1 MRIPALVSGTLPENC
16 TDPSR
21 RQRTEAQHRLQRAS
35 AKLSSKR
42 KGNSP
47 EGRLTVVHLRR
58 FAPLVKMANRKRC
71 LWTPEEEP
79 AAATPGAGGRSFR
92 PRRID
97 SKPAHGEEGNG
108 GNGPPQTLSVFF
120 LFREGAGRPVARV
133 ASLPSCVPARPS
145 RPSRNTGFSETS
157 GPTRPNGLVLVVETK
172 LVDFGFGPKRDSS
185 VGLGAFSGRRS

>member
-1 MRIPALVSGTLPENC
+1 MCWHKLPGYRLRIPALVSGTLPENC

-71 LWTPEEEP
+71 LWTPEKEP
-79 AAATPGAGGRSFR
+79 AAATPGAGGRGFR
-92 PRRID
+92 PNRQP
-97 SKPAHGEEGNG
+97 SQH
-108 GNGPPQTLSVFF
+108 TVSFF
-120 LFREGAGRPVARV
+120 GK
-133 ASLPSCVPARPS
+133 
-145 RPSRNTGFSETS
+145 GFED
-157 GPTRPNGLVLVVETK
+157 PLLVLPRSHLMCQPDPV
-172 LVDFGFGPKRDSS
+172 GPAATPD
-185 VGLGAFSGRRS
+185 